1 MPFFLVYG
9 AEAILPTDLQYGSL
23 RLKAYN
29 DRSNQVSQEDSLDQL
44 EEARDVALLHS
55 ARYQQSLR
63 RYHARRVRSRGFQ
76 VGDMVLRLRQYN
88 RGRHKLTP
96 PWEGPFIIDKVL
108 KPGMYKLSN
117 SRGEVYNNAWNIEQL
132 RRFYP

>member
-1 MPFFLVYG
+1 
-9 AEAILPTDLQYGSL
+9 
-23 RLKAYN
+23 
-29 DRSNQVSQEDSLDQL
+29 
-44 EEARDVALLHS
+44 
-55 ARYQQSLR
+55 
-63 RYHARRVRSRGFQ
+63 
-76 VGDMVLRLRQYN
+76 MVLRLRQYN